1 MNEKRTESSDRGI
14 ECPSCACRHM
24 YVIYTRHRGRAIVR
38 VRRCRHCQ
46 RRIVTHE
53 RPVGTHQAKVDT

>member
-1 MNEKRTESSDRGI
+1 MTSSPAPKTERGLA
-14 ECPSCACRHM
+14 CPSCGCRHLF
-24 YVIYTRHRGRAIVR
+24 VLYTRHRATTIVR

-53 RPVGTHQAKVDT
+53 RLVGREIADGH